1 MAHFV
6 APKARERGR
15 VNLRTAVLVDPHPLW
30 LDAIQE
36 VLHGSSVEVVGR
48 SGSTKAGLGLVKEH
62 QPELLVTEIADADVT
77 DYIVRVRSI
86 SPSTKVVVLTA
97 VEDRDVVDAGLRA
110 GATAYVI
117 KTALADDFAVA
128 VRQAFSHSVY
138 LPAPNGDG
146 ARRETSPQPTDGAHD
161 LTRRELEILRL
172 VAEGASN
179 VEVARELWI
188 TQQTVKFHLSNI
200 YKKLDV
206 ANRTEAGS
214 WAQRHGLLGEGS
226 AAPA

>member
-1 MAHFV
+1 
-6 APKARERGR
+6 

-62 QPELLVTEIADADVT
+62 QPELLVTEIAGANVT
-77 DYIVRVRSI
+77 DYIERVRSI

-97 VEDRDVVDAGLRA
+97 VEDQDVVEAGLLA
-110 GATAYVI
+110 GATAYVV
-117 KTALADDFAVA
+117 KTAIAEDFAAA
-128 VRQAFSHSVY
+128 VRQVFSHSVY
-138 LPAPNGDG
+138 LPTPNGNG
-146 ARRETSPQPTDGAHD
+146 AERKRLQQQPDATHE

-179 VEVARELWI
+179 VDVARKLWI

>member
-1 MAHFV
+1 
-6 APKARERGR
+6 
-15 VNLRTAVLVDPHPLW
+15 VNLRKAVLVDPHPLW
-30 LDAIQE
+30 LDAVQE
-36 VLHGSSVEVVGR
+36 VLHRSSVEVVGR
-48 SGSTKAGLGLVKEH
+48 SGSTKAGIVLVDEH
-62 QPELLVTEIADADVT
+62 RPDLLVTEIADADVT
-77 DYIVRVRSI
+77 DYIGRVRGV

-117 KTALADDFAVA
+117 KTALADDFASA

-138 LPAPNGDG
+138 LPAPNADG
-146 ARRETSPQPTDGAHD
+146 ARRDPSPQPTDGAHD

-179 VEVARELWI
+179 VEVARKLWI

-200 YKKLDV
+200 YKKLAV

-214 WAQRHGLLGEGS
+214 WAQRHGLLDDGS
-226 AAPA
+226 PGPA